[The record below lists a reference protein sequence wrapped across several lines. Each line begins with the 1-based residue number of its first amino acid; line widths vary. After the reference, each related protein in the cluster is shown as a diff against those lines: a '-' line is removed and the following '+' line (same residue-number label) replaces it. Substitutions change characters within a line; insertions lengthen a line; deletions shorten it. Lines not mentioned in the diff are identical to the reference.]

1 MSSPSD
7 RRTQAQVFHYWQL
20 YKTSA
25 QYLSMMEGQLVE
37 RQRQRRLQGAL
48 RAWRGADEEFRNYSP
63 ARRPR
68 RRILSEVSDSAQLPR
83 AAGAHRQLA
92 TTLAYWKRFVRHH
105 GWRRQRMQASLRFSM
120 WLRMGACFKKL
131 RLNAAGERHARR
143 LQQHVAHKLRA
154 RFLRATLSAWDRA
167 ADGNRRRRDFHRLV
181 LRRMVNARRNRML
194 FAVFE
199 GWSDVIANV
208 QRL

>member
-48 RAWRGADEEFRNYSP
+48 RAWRGADEEAPEAGLASPTAFRSYSP

-143 LQQHVAHKLRA
+143 LQQHVAHKLPG
-154 RFLRATLSAWDRA
+154 L
-167 ADGNRRRRDFHRLV
+167 
-181 LRRMVNARRNRML
+181 
-194 FAVFE
+194 
-199 GWSDVIANV
+199 
-208 QRL
+208 